1 VRRANAWLVLSLC
14 VVLATACGLWQRAKH
29 AVVPQPDPPEA
40 IRWNGVLFVPTDS
53 LADTTLTPYG
63 TAWMAPVASTNQLI
77 RVRVDLVRAPPT
89 VRYDWRIHIGTCLH
103 DRGVFG
109 PPAVYPILVVD
120 STGHAVG
127 NTMLQL
133 GFPNRGA
140 YFVRVEAV
148 DSGVPARFCGTLTPP
163 G

>member
-14 VVLATACGLWQRAKH
+14 VVLAACGLWRRAKN
-29 AVVPQPDPPEA
+29 AVTPRSDPPEA
-40 IRWNGVLFVPTDS
+40 IRWNGVLFAPTDT
-53 LADTTLTPYG
+53 LADTTSTPYG
-63 TAWMAPVASTNQLI
+63 TAWMAPVSANNQLI
-77 RVRVDLVRAPPT
+77 RVRVALVRARPNA
-89 VRYDWRIHIGTCLH
+89 RYDWRIHLGKCAH

-109 PPAVYPILVVD
+109 PPSGYPILVVD

-127 NTMLQL
+127 NTVLQL

-148 DSGVPARFCGTLTPP
+148 DSGATDRFCGTLIPP